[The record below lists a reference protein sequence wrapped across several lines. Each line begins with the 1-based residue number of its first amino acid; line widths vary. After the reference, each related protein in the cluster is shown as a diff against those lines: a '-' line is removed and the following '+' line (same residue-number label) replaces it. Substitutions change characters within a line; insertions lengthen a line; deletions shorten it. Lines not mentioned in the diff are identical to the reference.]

1 MYKGVTSIFSLTPP
15 VCTCH
20 LFFYVALLAQ
30 AKKQQPALLSGFR
43 LDANLLGLLNGN
55 GLLTQA
61 DYGEINARIER
72 NNDQAAGT
80 YFVNTV
86 MFQWSPE
93 VFESNMHPLIEA
105 LESHE
110 SPGSQSV
117 AKKLRK
123 LLEGC

>member
-1 MYKGVTSIFSLTPP
+1 MIS
-15 VCTCH
+15 
-20 LFFYVALLAQ
+20 FFYVALLVQAQ
-30 AKKQQPALLSGFR
+30 KRQSALLNRFR
-43 LDANLLGLLNGN
+43 LDANLLGLLNGH
-55 GLLTQA
+55 GLLTEA
-61 DYGEINARIER
+61 DYSAINARIVGH
-72 NNDQAAGT
+72 NDQAAGT

-93 VFESNMHPLIEA
+93 VFESNVHPLIEA